1 MTGQIDSILYIYVAL
16 FIIAG
21 IITIIIG
28 AKGKIIPFMGLRIGY
43 AYVSKRLW
51 RKYNVLTGILSII
64 YALILLVIGHWVN
77 NILLII
83 ASPLPYLAVLIA
95 IIFMAEREAEKES
108 MKTPSR
114 GEEIEFRKGFRTA
127 IPCLIVSIISYISAI
142 SYAVMMYPELPARVA
157 SHFGP
162 GGQPNGYMTKGSL
175 ITVTIIA
182 ILLIAGVTF
191 FLVYLGLK
199 KPEAFYKPYMK
210 WDAIMKSVDIMYVLL
225 AYVNIIVSLSLVDTV
240 YYNLEGTHILPAGA
254 YLYVFLIPMII
265 FLAAITYYV
274 VKGYQ
279 KPRIY

>member
-1 MTGQIDSILYIYVAL
+1 MTGQLGSILYIYVAL
-16 FIIAG
+16 FMVAG

-28 AKGKIIPFMGLRIGY
+28 VKGKIIPFVGLRIGY

-51 RKYNVLTGILSII
+51 RKYNVLTGVISII
-64 YALILLVIGHWVN
+64 YALVLLAIGQWVN
-77 NILLII
+77 DILLIL
-83 ASPLPYLAVLIA
+83 ASPLPYLAILIA

-108 MKTPSR
+108 MKIPSR
-114 GEEIEFRKGFRTA
+114 GEEIQFRKGFRTA
-127 IPCLIVSIISYISAI
+127 IPCLVVSLIAYISAI
-142 SYAVMMYPELPARVA
+142 SYAIIMYPELPSRVA

-162 GGQPNGYMTKGSL
+162 GGQPNGYMTKESL

-182 ILLIAGVTF
+182 IILIAGVTF

-210 WDAIMKSVDIMYVLL
+210 WEAIVKSIDVMYVFL

-240 YYNLEGTHILPAGA
+240 YYNIEGTHILPAGA

-279 KPRIY
+279 KPKIY